1 MREVSLEV
9 RDKDS
14 VSYGA
19 DFKFGGSDTTRI
31 TSLGES
37 TTGDLFLK
45 VTIDNDSNN
54 LYILE
59 RDSYVY
65 YIDLEV
71 LSDVTR
77 RLSRS
82 EFVIDASSTDSH
94 LTGTVTTE
102 TARQLMFTSIPYD
115 EGWNIYVDGEKVE
128 IFEAN
133 NSLVSFY
140 VEGTGEHSIE
150 MKYMPATVALGIGVS
165 VICLVVYILIL
176 IAYPFVKK
184 VPYLRRLVMIEGEE
198 LPELATAEY
207 RAEITAGDIGA
218 PEKDRDIIAE
228 AEAAKYGKVRPTVPE
243 KKPAQSGKA
252 PQGKPNGGSKSKTGI
267 DPKSGKK

>member
-1 MREVSLEV
+1 MEIE
-9 RDKDS
+9 
-14 VSYGA
+14 
-19 DFKFGGSDTTRI
+19 
-31 TSLGES
+31 
-37 TTGDLFLK
+37 
-45 VTIDNDSNN
+45 NDSNN
-54 LYILE
+54 LYVIPK
-59 RDSYVY
+59 DSYIY
-65 YIDLEV
+65 YIDMETFK
-71 LSDVTR
+71 DAFTR
-77 RLSRS
+77 LGKTQ
-82 EFVIDASSTDSH
+82 FAIDPESTDSH
-94 LTGTVTTE
+94 LFGTVTTE
-102 TARQLMFTSIPYD
+102 TERQLMFTSIPYD

-176 IAYPFVKK
+176 IAYPFVKR

-207 RAEITAGDIGA
+207 RAEITEGDIGA

-228 AEAAKYGKVRPTVPE
+228 AEAAKYGKVRAAAPE

-252 PQGKPNGGSKSKTGI
+252 PQGKAPVKPSGNHTKKG
-267 DPKSGKK
+267 GKK